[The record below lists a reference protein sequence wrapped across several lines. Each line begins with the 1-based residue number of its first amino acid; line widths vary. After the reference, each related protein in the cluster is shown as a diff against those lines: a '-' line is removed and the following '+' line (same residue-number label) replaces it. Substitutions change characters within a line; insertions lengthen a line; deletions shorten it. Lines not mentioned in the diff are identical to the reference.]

1 MLVHGT
7 IDMNAPWHTID
18 IATEVGQTLGA
29 RVYKGKHSQKPLP
42 LVLYFHGGA
51 FLGGERP
58 ETERPIPRVIADT
71 GAVVVEAE
79 YGEASDFCFP
89 QVLDHA
95 CSALRFVDEQRKH
108 LGGTAKSPI
117 FVVGNEAG
125 GNIAA
130 GVALKA
136 RDRFPGRLA
145 GQMLLSPLIDPRMTS
160 ISMREADISL
170 RERWADGWRHYMR
183 AVCGG
188 QHPYAAPCECS
199 RLTGVAPALLVT
211 SEDDPLRD
219 EAKSYA
225 ERLRGAGVRVRE
237 QVLPA
242 NFGWTGIYREH
253 MGPWIEAVGAGF
265 SAFVDELRSG
275 DRARV

>member
-1 MLVHGT
+1 
-7 IDMNAPWHTID
+7 MNAVWQTID
-18 IATEVGQTLGA
+18 ISAEPAQTLA
-29 RVYKGKHSQKPLP
+29 VRVYKGKTAQRPIP
-42 LVLYFHGGA
+42 LVLYLHGGA
-51 FLGGERP
+51 FLGEARP
-58 ETERPIPRVIADT
+58 EANRPIPKAIADT

-79 YGEASDFCFP
+79 YGELSDFCFP

-95 CSALRFVDEQRKH
+95 CCALRFVDEQRKH

-136 RDRFPGRLA
+136 RDRFPGRLS

-160 ISMREADISL
+160 ISMREADIRL

-211 SEDDPLRD
+211 SDDDPLRD
-219 EAKSYA
+219 ETRSYA
-225 ERLRGAGVRVRE
+225 VRLREAGVRVRE
-237 QVLPA
+237 QILPA
-242 NFGWTGIYREH
+242 SFGWTGIYRDH
-253 MGPWIEAVGAGF
+253 MGPWIEAIGAGF

-275 DRARV
+275 DRARA